1 MFVCQRLS
9 LGHVIMETMS
19 VSGARRR
26 DQGPDK
32 RLRRVCILIV
42 VSIVAR
48 PIKLRPKLVI
58 SLISK
63 AI

>member
-1 MFVCQRLS
+1 M
-9 LGHVIMETMS
+9 IMETMS